1 MKLVNERFPTE
12 KLKNVDTNFMIDSTY
27 EKELM
32 ATLPL
37 TRNALHKAEMQ
48 YHENLDILLEGSNR
62 FLL

>member
-1 MKLVNERFPTE
+1 MELVNELFPTRNFI
-12 KLKNVDTNFMIDSTY
+12 NVDTNFMIDSTY